1 MQKVQVEKVS
11 AIENEIFSAY
21 SLDDGFSFLI
31 IMMITFIHAWHAPP
45 KTTFIVKVIV
55 FFFPFQAFYFLLE
68 KK

>member
-11 AIENEIFSAY
+11 AIGNGIFSAY
-21 SLDDGFSFLI
+21 SVDDGFLFLI
-31 IMMITFIHAWHAPP
+31 IMMITFIHAPP